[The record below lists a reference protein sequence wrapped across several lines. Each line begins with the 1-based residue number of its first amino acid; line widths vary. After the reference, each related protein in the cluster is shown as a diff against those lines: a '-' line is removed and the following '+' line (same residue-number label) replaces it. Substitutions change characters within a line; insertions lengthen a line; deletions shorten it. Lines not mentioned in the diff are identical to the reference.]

1 MNDSYNQ
8 DKKAEKAEKK
18 SENSD
23 RAVYVKEDDQD
34 WGSSGMNN
42 IQSDS
47 E

>member
-1 MNDSYNQ
+1 MNDSCDPN
-8 DKKAEKAEKK
+8 KEAEKAEKM

-34 WGSSGMNN
+34 WGRSVMNN

-47 E
+47 